1 MLISD
6 WSSDVCSSDL
16 LISGDAMTSHED
28 GLNATANNTATS
40 NGDGHASAGSDEIWG
55 TIGGEYGGDYG
66 NDTIAGDALTVAAN
80 TTALANN
87 DALVHAYGGT
97 ASAGHDRIIAA
108 DAHPV
113 IGVDPEALGE
123 RGVEQDGNQDAGAGA
138 SAGDR
143 REHGG

>member
-1 MLISD
+1 
-6 WSSDVCSSDL
+6 
-16 LISGDAMTSHED
+16 MTSHED

-87 DALVHAYGGT
+87 DAIVNAYGG
-97 ASAGHDRIIAA
+97 S
-108 DAHPV
+108 
-113 IGVDPEALGE
+113 
-123 RGVEQDGNQDAGAGA
+123 A
-138 SAGDR
+138 SAGDDR
-143 REHGG
+143 IFAADGNHVDRKSTRLNSSH